1 MREMLSPTSVLVGMG
16 LDKDVALITDGRFS
30 GATRGAC
37 IGHVSPEAASKG
49 PIAAVQ
55 DGDIIEIDIP
65 AKKVE
70 LKISE
75 HELKEILDLIEE
87 QIDFI
92 PESKFSEFL
101 SKAYEVSPPNDF
113 PYIALAMFFKSSGY
127 DVRILS
133 NDKDLLDALKKIGL
147 KGITMHDLLREL
159 KLQSVG

>member
-1 MREMLSPTSVLVGMG
+1 MGSEMCIRDRWNSLYKRLELV
-16 LDKDVALITDGRFS
+16 APEHLILEIES
-30 GATRGAC
+30 NL
-37 IGHVSPEAASKG
+37 PEIKQRSK
-49 PIAAVQ
+49 
-55 DGDIIEIDIP
+55 
-65 AKKVE
+65 
-70 LKISE
+70 LSE

-147 KGITMHDLLREL
+147 KGITIHDLLREL
-159 KLQSVG
+159 KLV

>member
-1 MREMLSPTSVLVGMG
+1 MLIPDANAVLS
-16 LDKDVALITDGRFS
+16 AL
-30 GATRGAC
+30 
-37 IGHVSPEAASKG
+37 VSKG
-49 PIAAVQ
+49 KTFELFAWNSLYKRLELVAPEHLILE
-55 DGDIIEIDIP
+55 IESNLPEI
-65 AKKVE
+65 KQRSK
-70 LKISE
+70 LSE

-159 KLQSVG
+159 KLV